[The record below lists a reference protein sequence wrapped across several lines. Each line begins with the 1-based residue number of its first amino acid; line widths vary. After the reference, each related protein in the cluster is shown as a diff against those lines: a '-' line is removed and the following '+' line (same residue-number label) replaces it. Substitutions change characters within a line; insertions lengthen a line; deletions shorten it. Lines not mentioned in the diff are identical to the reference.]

1 MIITVFTPTYN
12 RAHLLPRLY
21 ESLVKQ
27 TCRNFEWIIV
37 DDGSSDNTAAVVNE
51 WCADFPIRFFRKEN
65 GGKHTAINL
74 GVEKADGELFFIADS
89 DDLLPPRSLELVSEQ
104 WQQVKHDGSFGG
116 VCGLDQLKEGD
127 VIGGIPSYDVLD
139 CTFLEYLW
147 KYKMQSA
154 DMKEVYRTSVLRE
167 FPFPEIIGEKFCPED
182 LVWSRIAQKY
192 KLRYFSQVIYIA
204 DYQENGISAN
214 IIRMRMNS
222 PLLAMLMYAECISY
236 KILPILRKVRY
247 AINYWRFRA
256 CYHRTSLNNS
266 IQLPTLMWFWN
277 WTLPLGYAMHLMD
290 LKLVGKQ

>member
-37 DDGSSDNTAAVVNE
+37 DDGSSDNTAAVVND

-104 WQQVKHDGSFGG
+104 WQQVKHDESFGG
-116 VCGLDQLKEGD
+116 VCGLDQLKEGG
-127 VIGGIPSYDVLD
+127 VIGGIPSYDILD

-147 KYKMQSA
+147 KFKMKNC

-167 FPFPEIIGEKFCPED
+167 FPFPEIPGEKFCPEE
-182 LVWSRIAQKY
+182 LVWARIAQKY
-192 KLRYFSQVIYIA
+192 KLRYFSKVIYIA
-204 DYQENGISAN
+204 DYQEHGISAN
-214 IIRMRMNS
+214 ITRMRMQS
-222 PLLAMLMYAECISY
+222 PILSMMMYAENVSY
-236 KILPILRKVRY
+236 DILPFSRKVRY

-256 CYHRTSLNNS
+256 CYHSSSLNAL
-266 IQLPTLMWFWN
+266 IKLPVLRWYWV
-277 WTLPLGYAMHLMD
+277 WTAPLGFVLHVRDSYM
-290 LKLVGKQ
+290 KK